1 MLFDESVYDI
11 IAYQSNL
18 YSTQTTGRSIDTK
31 NLVIEQFIDIL
42 LSIGILKYP
51 QYRMYWFH

>member
-1 MLFDESVYDI
+1 MLFDESLYDI

-51 QYRMYWFH
+51 QYRMYWFY

>member
-1 MLFDESVYDI
+1 MLFGESLYDI

-42 LSIGILKYP
+42 LSMGILKYP

>member
-1 MLFDESVYDI
+1 MLFDESLYNK
-11 IAYQSNL
+11 IAYQSHL
-18 YSTQTTGRSIDTK
+18 YSTQTTGRSTDTK

-42 LSIGILKYP
+42 LSMGILKYP

>member
-1 MLFDESVYDI
+1 MLFDESLYDI

-42 LSIGILKYP
+42 LSMGILKYP